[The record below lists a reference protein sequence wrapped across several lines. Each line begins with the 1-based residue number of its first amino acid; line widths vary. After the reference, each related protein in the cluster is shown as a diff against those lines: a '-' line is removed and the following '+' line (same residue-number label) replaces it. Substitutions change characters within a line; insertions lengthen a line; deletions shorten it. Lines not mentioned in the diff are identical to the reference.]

1 MRKIRFGITS
11 SLAALLV
18 VFALG
23 CGKETVSIPDTTAPT
38 VLSTTP
44 AQGAT
49 GVALTSAVQAS
60 FSKAMNSA
68 TLTTATFTLTGPGAT
83 AVPGAV
89 TYTATGFVATFTP
102 TLALTPST
110 LFTATITTGAQD
122 QASPANALAAKYVWT
137 FTTGTAPDAIP
148 PTVTSTIPA
157 NGASGVPIN

>member
-1 MRKIRFGITS
+1 MIGVRQGKQKMRKIRFGITS

-18 VFALG
+18 LFALG

-49 GVALTSAVQAS
+49 GVALTSAVKAS

-68 TLTTATFTLTGPGAT
+68 TLTPATFTLTGPGAT
-83 AVPGAV
+83 AVPGTV

-102 TLALTPST
+102 TSPLAPST

-122 QASPANALAAKYVWT
+122 QASPANAVAAKYV
-137 FTTGTAPDAIP
+137 
-148 PTVTSTIPA
+148 
-157 NGASGVPIN
+157 